1 MDVLVITSLLLVGY
15 LIFTLDTHKENVPVP
30 VLLVLIGIGLS
41 FIPVYRDISLTGEL
55 MYDVFLPAL
64 LFLSAYQFP
73 FQDFKRLSVW
83 IISQATI
90 GLFITVFALGGVIY
104 ILGSLFFD
112 LPFLVA
118 LLIAAILTPT
128 DPVSVISILK
138 QSADD
143 AELAEMVEG
152 ESLVNDGT
160 SIVIFTVIAGMVAG
174 NQGYS
179 FASVTFNFLFVILF
193 GVLLGLVFGW
203 LLQWA
208 VHLTHDRH
216 YQVMLSIIVAY
227 GSFHL
232 AELAG
237 ASGVI
242 AVVTAGILLS
252 RTFERSAVERHFR
265 ESLDGFWTIIEVTL
279 VSFLFL
285 VIGIVSAELLLDT
298 SWLLAFLILI
308 SYLVIRWV
316 TVYGLSNVF
325 PFSRPRVSPANAAI
339 LSVAGLKG
347 VVSVV
352 LILTL
357 EFDPIGETVM
367 VAAISFTVVLLSVV
381 LQSLLIHPLTKKLS
395 GNPDKQDLM

>member
-1 MDVLVITSLLLVGY
+1 MDVLVVISLLLVGY

-41 FIPVYRDISLTGEL
+41 FVPVYREISLTGEL

-64 LFLSAYQFP
+64 LFVSAYQFP

-90 GLFITVFALGGVIY
+90 GLLITVFALGGAIY
-104 ILGSLFFD
+104 LLGSLFFD

-128 DPVSVISILK
+128 DPVSVVSILK

-152 ESLVNDGT
+152 ESLLNDGT
-160 SIVIFTVIAGMVAG
+160 SIVIFTLIAGMVAG
-174 NQGYS
+174 EQGYS
-179 FASVTFNFLFVILF
+179 FGSVTFNFLFVILF

-265 ESLDGFWTIIEVTL
+265 DSLDGFWTIIEVTL

-308 SYLVIRWV
+308 SYLLIRWV
-316 TVYGLSNVF
+316 TVYGLSNVL
-325 PFSRPRVSPANAAI
+325 PFSRPRVSFAHAAI

-357 EFDPIGETVM
+357 EFEPIGDTAI
-367 VAAISFTVVLLSVV
+367 VATISFTVVLMSVV

-395 GNPDKQDLM
+395 DDS